1 MVSVAPRR
9 AARRAGRPSPSSAA
23 ALDRPV
29 ISIGNIA
36 MGGRGKTPAAAYV
49 AALLRD
55 AGERPAILS
64 RGYGRRAAAD
74 EPVIVSDGE
83 HIFADVDRAGDEPLL
98 LARKVPGAVVVVCAQ
113 RALAGA
119 VAEASL
125 GATVHVLDD
134 GFQHASL
141 ARDVD
146 IVLVRPEDV
155 VDRRLPFGRLRES
168 VSALARADAVIIDG
182 DDDARVSAAIGAQVP
197 LFKLSRSTGD
207 PLPLEAGRE
216 VDVTRGVVAV
226 AGIAEPA
233 RFVRSLEDRG
243 IRVAYVIGYRDHHR
257 YTAGDVA
264 HIARAV
270 EQWGAGGVLTT
281 EKDAIRLLPLRPL
294 PMAIAAVPLEITIEP
309 RDAFRSWLLSRLDEA
324 RR

>member
-1 MVSVAPRR
+1 
-9 AARRAGRPSPSSAA
+9 
-23 ALDRPV
+23 
-29 ISIGNIA
+29 
-36 MGGRGKTPAAAYV
+36 MGGRGKTPAAGYI

-64 RGYGRRAAAD
+64 RGYSRRAAAD

-98 LARKVPGAVVVVCAQ
+98 LARKVPGALVVVCAQ

-134 GFQHASL
+134 GFQHRAL
-141 ARDVD
+141 ARNVD
-146 IVLVRPEDV
+146 IVLVRPEDA
-155 VDRRLPFGRLRES
+155 VDRRLPFGSLRES
-168 VSALARADAVIIDG
+168 VAALARADAVVVDG
-182 DDDARVSAAIGAQVP
+182 EEDARVSAVIAAQVP
-197 LFKLSRSTGD
+197 IFKLSRSIGE
-207 PLPLEAGRE
+207 PVPLEAGHD
-216 VDVTRGVVAV
+216 VDVSRGVVAV

-233 RFVRSLEDRG
+233 RFVRSLEGRG

-294 PMAIAAVPLEITIEP
+294 RVAIGAVPLEITIEP
-309 RDAFRSWLLSRLDEA
+309 RDVFRRWLLSRIEEA